1 MEGEFKQCPNG
12 HYYQGAS
19 CPYCKTGNNNADAGT
34 SFKTDVFVGG
44 SGENSQLPTEL
55 QGYGGSDETRTTAV
69 VGQNAAVGAGV
80 ASVAPSTNRTVFGDE
95 TEVVEM
101 PDGKK
106 VEKKSYRSSRKLV
119 GWLVTYSFDAMGV
132 DYKLYEGRNTMGH
145 DVDCNITVNDP
156 MMSGKHATILFQDN
170 VYFLKDEFS
179 THGTFVND
187 VKMYP
192 NSSQEIK
199 DGDMIRL
206 GKTTFKFRIA
216 L

>member
-12 HYYQGAS
+12 HYYQGDS
-19 CPYCKTGNNNADAGT
+19 CPYCKTST
-34 SFKTDVFVGG
+34 SNVGEVPTLKTEIFAGG
-44 SGENSQLPTEL
+44 SEEGRRFTTEF
-55 QGYGGSDETRTTAV
+55 QGYDSDESRATVIIGQRTAKND
-69 VGQNAAVGAGV
+69 VGEKNAI
-80 ASVAPSTNRTVFGDE
+80 SPPNRTVFGDE
-95 TEVVEM
+95 TEVIET

-106 VEKKSYRSSRKLV
+106 VEKKIYRKSRKLV

-132 DYKLYEGRNTMGH
+132 DFKLYEGRNTMGH
-145 DVDCNITVNDP
+145 DMDCSITVNDHV
-156 MMSGKHATILFQDN
+156 MSGKHATILFQDN
-170 VYFLKDEFS
+170 IYFLKDEFS

-199 DGDMIRL
+199 DGDRICL
-206 GKTTFKFRIA
+206 GKTTFKFRTA

>member
-1 MEGEFKQCPNG
+1 MEGEFKQCSNG

-19 CPYCKTGNNNADAGT
+19 CPYCKNTHITGAGA
-34 SFKTDVFVGG
+34 SSKTEVLAGDR
-44 SGENSQLPTEL
+44 GESSHLPTET
-55 QGYGGSDETRTTAV
+55 QDYGSDETKTTV
-69 VGQNAAVGAGV
+69 VGGKKNAVSGVVVGIAV
-80 ASVAPSTNRTVFGDE
+80 PSPNRTVFGDE
-95 TEVVEM
+95 TEIEEM

-106 VEKKSYRSSRKLV
+106 VEKKTYRSSRKLV
-119 GWLVTYSFDAMGV
+119 GWLVSYSFDDMGV

-179 THGTFVND
+179 THGTYVNE

-199 DGDMIRL
+199 DGDIIRL
-206 GKTTFKFRIA
+206 GKTAFKFRTS